1 MALLGGYLVA
11 DGNAVALST
20 VVPSTVKQVDIK
32 ANAANGASVFIGGSD
47 VAADG
52 SNAWIELEAGD
63 PYGLRAPEG
72 EQINLNGDDVY
83 IVGTASDK
91 IHISYVL

>member
-1 MALLGGYLVA
+1 
-11 DGNAVALST
+11 
-20 VVPSTVKQVDIK
+20 VKQIDIK
-32 ANAANGASVFIGGSD
+32 ANAANAASVFIGGSG
-47 VAADG
+47 VTSAG
-52 SNAWIELEAGD
+52 VNAWIELEPGD

-72 EQINLNGDDVY
+72 EQITLNADDVY